1 MPFPSV
7 HHPLR
12 LSHWSQSP
20 DFCLYQPGSTCS
32 TCFWPDHQC
41 CIILHLS
48 PEAKSFLESEK
59 VTQPKT
65 RIRTD
70 FSVHVNKTTEML
82 ELTVQISHPVL
93 PQLLF
98 PVLRNTSQ
106 LQPRVIVQ
114 RTCGQRFCVTCSN
127 CIKHCVMQE
136 CVSIISCCGS
146 YYNKC
151 ISPGAPASERCDCLR
166 HVADRRQH
174 AVTREHISWLYCLIV
189 FSQVCVKIIIITNTN

>member
-1 MPFPSV
+1 M
-7 HHPLR
+7 
-12 LSHWSQSP
+12 
-20 DFCLYQPGSTCS
+20 
-32 TCFWPDHQC
+32 
-41 CIILHLS
+41 
-48 PEAKSFLESEK
+48 
-59 VTQPKT
+59 
-65 RIRTD
+65 
-70 FSVHVNKTTEML
+70 HVNKTTEML

-98 PVLRNTSQ
+98 PVLRNMSQ
-106 LQPRVIVQ
+106 LQPQVIIQ
-114 RTCGQRFCVTCSN
+114 WTCGQRFCVTCSN

-189 FSQVCVKIIIITNTN
+189 FSQVCVKIIIITNTNWILPENTLLTKWRKIKCVNKYVYIPFVCWKVIPRQINQQIPDLCGQYWYRYLAISRNLITRYRPIVTL